1 MDDLQMNDEKIQ
13 RVRTLLTE
21 YEGTYR
27 RSAWRWK
34 VGYRTLLVISALFS
48 TSAAVIGKLEY
59 YKVNGGGDIASMLAA
74 AAAVTTTLI
83 AALDFEVNWRINRRS
98 RHEVDVIALESEK
111 SSASPDKLLSELQY
125 VVKKRNDDL
134 NKQD

>member
-1 MDDLQMNDEKIQ
+1 MSDESIQ
-13 RVRTLLTE
+13 KVRAILTE
-21 YEGTYR
+21 YEGKYR

-34 VGYRTLLVISALFS
+34 VSYRTLLVVSALFS
-48 TSAAVIGKLEY
+48 TGAAVIGKLEH
-59 YKVNGGGDIASMLAA
+59 YKLDGGSDIAEALAA
-74 AAAVTTTLI
+74 AAAVVTTLI

-111 SSASPDKLLSELQY
+111 SAADADKLLGELQE
-125 VVKKRNDDL
+125 VVRRRNDDL

>member
-1 MDDLQMNDEKIQ
+1 MKMDDEKIK
-13 RVRTLLTE
+13 RVRTLLSE
-21 YEGTYR
+21 YEGKYR
-27 RSAWRWK
+27 RSAFRWK

-48 TSAAVIGKLEY
+48 TSSAVIGKLEF
-59 YKVNGGGDIASMLAA
+59 YKVDGGGDIAAMLAA

-83 AALDFEVNWRINRRS
+83 AALDFEINWRINRRS

-111 SSASPDKLLSELQY
+111 SSASPDELLSELQN
-125 VVKKRNDDL
+125 VVKRRNDDL